1 MMDFSLTEE
10 QQAIREAFRRLVDD
24 KIAPRAGDI
33 DAAAEF
39 PRQEFDAVGALG
51 FFGMRYPEEAGGS
64 GHDVVTYCLAVEE
77 LARGSLSVA
86 AACTMQSL
94 MGSYFLYRSGNE
106 EIIERFFKPALA
118 GELVGTIC
126 FTEPGAGSDLSAI
139 ATRARRDGDDWII
152 SGRKSWITSAPV
164 ADFFTVWAK
173 TSDEEISPFLVPRDT
188 PGLTVGRKIPKMGV
202 RASVTSEVLFEDCR
216 LPAHYLLVAEGRGGQ
231 VLEEILEKIRL
242 MTGALAVGAGQG
254 ALEAA
259 IRYAGERVQFGKPI
273 KAFQAVKM
281 RLADMATDLEAARRL
296 VYYGAWRDDQGLK
309 NRKEAAMAKL
319 FASEAGLRVCD
330 GAARVLASYGYAEE
344 YPVERHLRDV
354 RFTLIGG
361 GTSEILKLI
370 IAKEMC
376 G

>member
-1 MMDFSLTEE
+1 MDFSLTEE
-10 QQAIREAFRRLVDD
+10 QKAVREAFRRLVDE
-24 KIAPRAGDI
+24 KIVPRAGEI
-33 DAAAEF
+33 DAAGEF
-39 PRQEFDAVGALG
+39 PRAEFDAVGELG
-51 FFGMRYPEEAGGS
+51 FFGMRYPEEAGGT
-64 GHDVVTYCLAVEE
+64 GQDVVTYCIAVEE

-94 MGSYFLYRSGNE
+94 MGTYFLYRSGNE
-106 EIIERFFKPALA
+106 RILEEFFGPALA
-118 GELVGTIC
+118 GERIGTIC

-139 ATRARRDGDDWII
+139 ATAAKREGDEWLI
-152 SGRKSWITSAPV
+152 SGRKTWITSAPV

-173 TSDEEISPFLVPRDT
+173 ISEKEISPFLVPRET
-188 PGLTVGRKIPKMGV
+188 TGLTVGRKIPKMGV
-202 RASVTSEVLFEDCR
+202 RASVTSEVFLEDCR
-216 LPAHYLLVAEGRGGQ
+216 VPSDFLLAEEGKGGE

-254 ALEAA
+254 ALDAA
-259 IRYAGERVQFGKPI
+259 VRYAEERVQFGKPI

-281 RLADMATDLEAARRL
+281 KLADMATELEAARRL
-296 VYYGAWRDDQGLK
+296 IHYGAWRDDQGLAS
-309 NRKEAAMAKL
+309 RKEAAMAKL
-319 FASEAGLRVCD
+319 FASEAGLRICD

-370 IAKEMC
+370 IAKEMFE
-376 G
+376 

>member
-1 MMDFSLTEE
+1 VIDFALTDE
-10 QQAIREAFRRLVDD
+10 QAAIRDAFRRLVDER
-24 KIAPRAGDI
+24 ILPRAQEV
-33 DAAAEF
+33 DAAGEF
-39 PRQEFDAVGALG
+39 PRAEFRAVGDLG
-51 FFGMRYPEEAGGS
+51 FFGMRYPKEIGGAGQ
-64 GHDVVTYCLAVEE
+64 DMITYCLVVEE

-94 MGSYFLYRSGNE
+94 MGTYFLYRSGDE
-106 EIIERFFKPALA
+106 TIHDEFLRPALA
-118 GELVGTIC
+118 GERVGTIC

-139 ATRARRDGDDWII
+139 ATRATRRGDDWVV
-152 SGRKSWITSAPV
+152 SGQKTWITSAPV
-164 ADFFTVWAK
+164 ADFFTVFAK
-173 TSDEEISPFLVPRDT
+173 TSDKDLSPFLVPRDT
-188 PGLTVGRKIPKMGV
+188 PGLTVGRSIPKMGV
-202 RASVTSEVLFEDCR
+202 RASVTSEVSFEECR
-216 LPAHYLLVAEGRGGQ
+216 VPARFLLAEEGKGRA

-259 IRYAGERVQFGKPI
+259 LRYAGERVQFGKPI

-281 RLADMATDLEAARRL
+281 RLADMATELEAARRL
-296 VYYGAWRDDQGLK
+296 VQYGAWREDHGLPC
-309 NRKEAAMAKL
+309 RKEAAMAKL
-319 FASEAGLRVCD
+319 FASETGLVVCD

-344 YPVERHLRDV
+344 YPVERYLRDV

-370 IAKEMC
+370 IAKEIS

>member
-1 MMDFSLTEE
+1 MMDFALSEE
-10 QQAIREAFRRLVDD
+10 QGAVRDAFRRLVDD
-24 KIAPRAGDI
+24 RIAPRAGDI
-33 DAAAEF
+33 DAAGEF
-39 PRQEFDAVGALG
+39 PRAEFDAVGELG
-51 FFGMRYPEEAGGS
+51 FFGMRYPEQAGGT
-64 GHDVVTYCLAVEE
+64 GQDVVTYCIAVEE

-94 MGSYFLYRSGNE
+94 MGTYFLYRSGNE
-106 EIIERFFKPALA
+106 EIIERYFKPALA

-139 ATRARRDGDDWII
+139 ATRARREGDDWII

-173 TSDEEISPFLVPRDT
+173 GEDGGISPYLVPRDT
-188 PGLTVGRKIPKMGV
+188 AGLTVGRKIPKMGV
-202 RASVTSEVLFEDCR
+202 RASVTSEVFFEDCR
-216 LPAHYLLVAEGRGGQ
+216 LPAHHLLVEEGKGGE

-242 MTGALAVGAGQG
+242 MTGALAVGAGAG

-259 IRYAGERVQFGKPI
+259 IRYSGERVQFGKPI

-281 RLADMATDLEAARRL
+281 RLADMATELEAARRL
-296 VYYGAWRDDQGLK
+296 VHYGAWRDDQGLPS
-309 NRKEAAMAKL
+309 RKEAAMAKL

-370 IAKEMC
+370 IAKEIC

>member
-1 MMDFSLTEE
+1 MDFSLSEE
-10 QQAIREAFRRLVDD
+10 QNAVREAFRRLVDD
-24 KIAPRAGDI
+24 KIAPRAGEI
-33 DAAAEF
+33 DAAGEF
-39 PRQEFDAVGALG
+39 PRAEFEAVGELG
-51 FFGMRYPEEAGGS
+51 FFGMRYPEEVGGT
-64 GHDVVTYCLAVEE
+64 GQDVVTYCIVVEE

-94 MGSYFLYRSGNE
+94 MGTYFLYRSGNE
-106 EIIERFFKPALA
+106 RILREFFRPALA
-118 GELVGTIC
+118 GELIGTIC

-139 ATRARRDGDDWII
+139 ATTAKRDGEWWVI
-152 SGRKSWITSAPV
+152 SGRKTWITSAPV

-173 TSDEEISPFLVPRDT
+173 TSEKEISPFLVPRDT
-188 PGLTVGRKIPKMGV
+188 PGLTVGRNIPKMGV
-202 RASVTSEVLFEDCR
+202 RASVTSEVFFEDCR
-216 LPAHYLLVAEGRGGQ
+216 VPFDFILAKEGRGGE

-254 ALEAA
+254 ALDAA
-259 IRYAGERVQFGKPI
+259 VRYAGERVQFGKPI

-281 RLADMATDLEAARRL
+281 KLADMATELEAARRL
-296 VYYGAWRDDQGLK
+296 IHYGAWRDDQGLAS
-309 NRKEAAMAKL
+309 RKEAAMAKL
-319 FASEAGLRVCD
+319 FASEAGLRICD

-370 IAKEMC
+370 IAKEIFK
-376 G
+376 

>member
-1 MMDFSLTEE
+1 MDFALSDD
-10 QQAIREAFRRLVDD
+10 QRVIRDAFRRLVDEE
-24 KIAPRAGDI
+24 IAPRAAEI

-39 PRQEFDAVGALG
+39 PREAFRAVGDLG
-51 FFGMRYPEEAGGS
+51 FFGMRYPEEVGGT

-94 MGSYFLYRSGNE
+94 MGTYFLYRSGDETIRNDFL
-106 EIIERFFKPALA
+106 RPALA
-118 GELVGTIC
+118 GQRVGTIC

-139 ATRARRDGDDWII
+139 ATRAKRDGDDWVI
-152 SGRKSWITSAPV
+152 SGRKTWITSAPV
-164 ADFFTVWAK
+164 ADFFTVFAK
-173 TSDEEISPFLVPRDT
+173 TSEKEVSPLLVPRDT
-188 PGLTVGRKIPKMGV
+188 TGLKVGRSIAKMGV
-202 RASVTSEVLFEDCR
+202 RASVTSEVFFEECR
-216 LPAHYLLVAEGRGGQ
+216 VPGRYLLAELGKGRL

-259 IRYAGERVQFGKPI
+259 VKYAGERVQFGRPI
-273 KAFQAVKM
+273 QAFQAVKM
-281 RLADMATDLEAARRL
+281 RLAEMATELEAARQL
-296 VYYGAWRDDQGLK
+296 VRYGAWRDDRGLPS
-309 NRKEAAMAKL
+309 RKETAMAKL
-319 FASEAGLRVCD
+319 FASETGLKVCD

-361 GTSEILKLI
+361 GTSEIMKLV
-370 IAKEMC
+370 IAKEIC